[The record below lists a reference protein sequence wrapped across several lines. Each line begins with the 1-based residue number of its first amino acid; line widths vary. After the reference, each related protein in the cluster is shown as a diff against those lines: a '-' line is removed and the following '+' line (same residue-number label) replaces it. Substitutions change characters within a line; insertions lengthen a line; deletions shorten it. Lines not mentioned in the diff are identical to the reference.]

1 VALRRPAGRPVAV
14 SITGPSNRIGAER
27 LDELGQRLRDVLH
40 GLAPPGFAVAPAA
53 DPLD

>member
-1 VALRRPAGRPVAV
+1 V

-27 LDELGQRLRDVLH
+27 LDELGQRLRDVLQV
-40 GLAPPGFAVAPAA
+40 LAPPGFAVAPAA